1 MNNTPQSNIVSI
13 IIPCFNEKDTIKK
26 IINLIHKNNKFK
38 KEIILVDD
46 FSTDGTRE
54 IVKKFTKS
62 FVDKV
67 ILHKFNKGK
76 GACIKTASKYLNGEI
91 ILIQDADLEY
101 SPSDYDRLL
110 NPIRKNNFKVVYGSR
125 VLNTKR
131 YNSKNFTSKYRIFFN
146 HVLTILSNIINKQNL
161 TDAHTCYKVFKK
173 EIFKKI
179 NLKENRFGFCPEITT
194 KVSLLNVKIHEVPIR
209 YNGRSYKNGKKISML
224 DGLRAIYCLFFYR
237 FFELGFLKK
246 NDKQ

>member
-13 IIPCFNEKDTIKK
+13 IIPCFNEKDSIKK

-146 HVLTILSNIINKQNL
+146 HVLTILSNIINKQN
-161 TDAHTCYKVFKK
+161 
-173 EIFKKI
+173 
-179 NLKENRFGFCPEITT
+179 
-194 KVSLLNVKIHEVPIR
+194 
-209 YNGRSYKNGKKISML
+209 
-224 DGLRAIYCLFFYR
+224 IYR
-237 FFELGFLKK
+237 
-246 NDKQ
+246 

>member
-46 FSTDGTRE
+46 FSSDGTRE

-76 GACIKTASKYLNGEI
+76 GGIGWVSGWGMHLVLYLDVTIGDPQW
-91 ILIQDADLEY
+91 LV
-101 SPSDYDRLL
+101 RLA
-110 NPIRKNNFKVVYGSR
+110 
-125 VLNTKR
+125 
-131 YNSKNFTSKYRIFFN
+131 NSGAN
-146 HVLTILSNIINKQNL
+146 HWL
-161 TDAHTCYKVFKK
+161 F
-173 EIFKKI
+173 
-179 NLKENRFGFCPEITT
+179 
-194 KVSLLNVKIHEVPIR
+194 LLV
-209 YNGRSYKNGKKISML
+209 
-224 DGLRAIYCLFFYR
+224 
-237 FFELGFLKK
+237 
-246 NDKQ
+246 